1 MIRSFHSNLYFKNFL
16 HGDTQV
22 WKPENRVGSDNYLFI
37 VLVGSS
43 VARGVA
49 TIRGLFF
56 GICEDGLP
64 AVRLAVEDEA
74 EQDVF
79 LSAELSF
86 CAFV

>member
-1 MIRSFHSNLYFKNFL
+1 
-16 HGDTQV
+16 
-22 WKPENRVGSDNYLFI
+22 VGNDNYLFI

-56 GICEDGLP
+56 GICEDRLP
-64 AVRLAVEDEA
+64 AVRLAVEDEDVA